1 MAEWISV
8 YDKLPEKG
16 QRVIVHDGDE
26 KRTWDVGQYQGYMRK
41 VDYWYWKK
49 KTTRT
54 VKWWM
59 LKDGAL
65 PDVPRVN
72 KNG

>member
-26 KRTWDVGQYQGYMRK
+26 KRTWDVGQYQGYIGK
-41 VDYWYWKK
+41 VDYWNWKK
-49 KTTRT
+49 NTTRT

-65 PDVPRVN
+65 PDVPR
-72 KNG
+72 G